1 MRSAAGRAPVARRR
15 SGEIL
20 IGTGIDDIFTPLG
33 PDDPREVA
41 GYRLVA
47 KLGAGGMGTV
57 YLSHTRGGQPVALKL
72 ILREYGQDPEFR
84 RRFEQEV
91 QAARRVQGYH
101 LVPVVDHDTSG
112 PSPWLASAFVPG
124 VTLHE
129 ALGSLGPLP
138 LSTVFPLI
146 GCAARA
152 LTSIHAAGVVHRDL
166 KPANIML
173 APTGPYVIDFG
184 IARAAD
190 ATQITRSGRI
200 IGTPQFMSP
209 EHALGEPVTP
219 ATDVFS
225 LGLIA
230 AVASTGRHPYGEGG
244 AFTVGTRIANTA
256 MRPPDLDGYPTEL
269 RPLLDRCLTPEPAD
283 RITPAE
289 LADWCE
295 RVADRPSTA
304 LGDWL
309 PAPVAA
315 AVDRRVRAAAGP
327 RPDTGDDPAAEP
339 TMPPRATGPGATGAT
354 AGTGTA
360 QVAAD
365 TTPPLR
371 TAPTTPLPPHRPPTS
386 TVTAPP
392 PTGQSPAATAPT
404 THGQSPSSGPPST
417 GPGTPPPSAASGPP
431 SSGYGPGSGP
441 APAYGPPPAAPDGGR
456 PPAARRQT
464 RIAVAVTVA
473 VLLVAGTW
481 RVAQSF
487 GDGGGD
493 DARNAGGSTPSADRT
508 AGPSKDGT
516 SPADQATTAPKTT
529 PPPDDAGY
537 TLVFKDR
544 PFALRA
550 PAEPGIAGAD
560 LDVPELRGTGD
571 YMRSASEVVMSEVS
585 GGRWEFPNGM
595 GISSGKSARQCLEG
609 SQGNVLPQDIDADQ
623 LQEEIPVG
631 TLLCAKTNE
640 NRLTLLEIT
649 KITKNAGNDL
659 PSYFTKLTVWKK

>member
-20 IGTGIDDIFTPLG
+20 IGTGIDDVFTPLG

-327 RPDTGDDPAAEP
+327 PRPDTGDDPAAEP
-339 TMPPRATGPGATGAT
+339 TMPPRATGPGTTGAT

-360 QVAAD
+360 QVASD

-371 TAPTTPLPPHRPPTS
+371 TAPTTPLP
-386 TVTAPP
+386 
-392 PTGQSPAATAPT
+392 
-404 THGQSPSSGPPST
+404 
-417 GPGTPPPSAASGPP
+417 
-431 SSGYGPGSGP
+431 
-441 APAYGPPPAAPDGGR
+441 
-456 PPAARRQT
+456 
-464 RIAVAVTVA
+464 
-473 VLLVAGTW
+473 
-481 RVAQSF
+481 
-487 GDGGGD
+487 
-493 DARNAGGSTPSADRT
+493 
-508 AGPSKDGT
+508 
-516 SPADQATTAPKTT
+516 
-529 PPPDDAGY
+529 
-537 TLVFKDR
+537 
-544 PFALRA
+544 
-550 PAEPGIAGAD
+550 
-560 LDVPELRGTGD
+560 
-571 YMRSASEVVMSEVS
+571 
-585 GGRWEFPNGM
+585 
-595 GISSGKSARQCLEG
+595 
-609 SQGNVLPQDIDADQ
+609 
-623 LQEEIPVG
+623 
-631 TLLCAKTNE
+631 
-640 NRLTLLEIT
+640 
-649 KITKNAGNDL
+649 
-659 PSYFTKLTVWKK
+659 